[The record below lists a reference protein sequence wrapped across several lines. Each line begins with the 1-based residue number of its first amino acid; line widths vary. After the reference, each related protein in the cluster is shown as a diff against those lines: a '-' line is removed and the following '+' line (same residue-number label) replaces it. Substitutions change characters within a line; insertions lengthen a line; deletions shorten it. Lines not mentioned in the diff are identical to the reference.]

1 MGSCFD
7 SLSIYVA
14 IYDFSAVL
22 KHILKKTFLCYIA
35 GQKFDYSLITIGARP
50 NKMEPIRI

>member
-22 KHILKKTFLCYIA
+22 KHILKKSFLCYIA